1 MWGLLSDVLDDLL
14 EGPLPAVHLYDLYAV
29 QHLVQ
34 QVDPSVALLGG
45 YSPVFWQETGLKL
58 INLPDFY
65 FFTNSSFIYLRLVH
79 IDIN

>member
-58 INLPDFY
+58 GIATISNKLDFD
-65 FFTNSSFIYLRLVH
+65 SGLA
-79 IDIN
+79 